1 MVTDNDCSGGY
12 SAHGVSGQGGWN
24 GQGHAEPLCAAGLSS
39 NPQCCQ
45 VDVGGVLDLTCQTGE
60 SACHISQFRTSLT
73 VVQRLVTHTTSMNS
87 SRPAP
92 PSVARHNAAASLWY
106 VHVVLVLVEPTANHS
121 LARKR
126 APLQQPTPI
135 ENQTSRDPR
144 TALLEISFFTVILM
158 YSKQKP
164 EKNVQCKFSKFDS
177 N

>member
-1 MVTDNDCSGGY
+1 MARSFRTSPSASRVHMVTDNDCSGGY

-121 LARKR
+121 FSSETSSSATTHSHRE
-126 APLQQPTPI
+126 PDQPGPQ
-135 ENQTSRDPR
+135 NCS
-144 TALLEISFFTVILM
+144 S
-158 YSKQKP
+158 
-164 EKNVQCKFSKFDS
+164 
-177 N
+177 